1 MNDAKVEVR
10 TRWHGLVGQHVR
22 VIEALDV
29 GPVLLKGSGLRRGA
43 VKGDVAAKVGRADL
57 VDIGVLA
64 PDDPTV
70 RQRDAQRRQAVLPTR
85 NLTTVA
91 APSPTAPSDRN
102 EGGRAERRA
111 VPNATGHR
119 KAPPRP
125 EGSQRGD

>member
-10 TRWHGLVGQHVR
+10 TRWHALVGQHVR

-43 VKGDVAAKVGRADL
+43 VKGDVAAKVGREDL

-85 NLTTVA
+85 NHTTVA
-91 APSPTAPSDRN
+91 APVTDR
-102 EGGRAERRA
+102 
-111 VPNATGHR
+111 TL
-119 KAPPRP
+119 
-125 EGSQRGD
+125 